1 MAQSVFITVFP
12 DGVMT
17 IPRAL
22 IISLVG
28 FLIVFMVLGIL
39 AIFVKLMGKVFDIV
53 GSKKKTPA
61 VDKAD
66 KEEAAPAV
74 KGTPLP
80 DGESQGNVKL
90 TNVTVEEA
98 AVVMALVS
106 HQSGIP
112 LNRLQFNSIKLMED

>member
-1 MAQSVFITVFP
+1 MADSVFITVFP
-12 DGVMT
+12 DGAMT

-28 FLIVFMVLGIL
+28 FMIVFLILGIL
-39 AIFVKLMGKVFDIV
+39 AIFVKLMGKAFDV
-53 GSKKKTPA
+53 VNSKKEPA
-61 VDKAD
+61 VDKVD
-66 KEEAAPAV
+66 KEESAPAV

-80 DGESQGNVKL
+80 DGESQGNIKL